1 MSAGTRNGVMIL
13 TPDSDDRAFISHP
26 FPKDMDVP
34 IVTQTEVRAALKSTV
49 GKTMSDGEI
58 DALAEY
64 VLSFFGYESEVIDNR
79 LDPDDR
85 DVFYMLEE
93 AGLLSTRQEEVFIK
107 KGKLWRIHYWILRTL
122 VIKELAANGKPKPV
136 EEAFV
141 YDEVPDEVWNRE
153 LVAK

>member
-1 MSAGTRNGVMIL
+1 
-13 TPDSDDRAFISHP
+13 
-26 FPKDMDVP
+26 VP
-34 IVTQTEVRAALKSTV
+34 IVTQSEVRAALKATV
-49 GKTMSDGEI
+49 GKTMSDEEI

-93 AGLLSTRQEEVFIK
+93 AGLLTTRQEEVFIK
-107 KGKLWRIHYWILRTL
+107 KGKLWRIHYWILRTMR
-122 VIKELAANGKPKPV
+122 VKELAANGRPA
-136 EEAFV
+136 EEDESFGF
-141 YDEVPDEVWNRE
+141 YDQIPDEVWDRQ

>member
-1 MSAGTRNGVMIL
+1 MPV
-13 TPDSDDRAFISHP
+13 
-26 FPKDMDVP
+26 
-34 IVTQTEVRAALKSTV
+34 VTQTEVRSALRATV
-49 GKTMSDGEI
+49 GKGMPDGEL

-107 KGKLWRIHYWILRTL
+107 KGKLWRIHYWILRTMR
-122 VIKELAANGKPKPV
+122 IKEIAHDGRPSAV
-136 EEAFV
+136 REAFV
-141 YDEVPDEVWNRE
+141 YDDVPEEAWNRE
-153 LVAK
+153 IPAK

>member
-1 MSAGTRNGVMIL
+1 M
-13 TPDSDDRAFISHP
+13 
-26 FPKDMDVP
+26 P
-34 IVTQTEVRAALKSTV
+34 IVTLAEVRSALKATV
-49 GKTMSDGEI
+49 GKGMPDGEL

-107 KGKLWRIHYWILRTL
+107 KGKLWRIHYWILRTIT
-122 VIKELAANGKPKPV
+122 IKALALNGRPKPV
-136 EEAFV
+136 EQGFGF
-141 YDEVPDEVWNRE
+141 YDDVPEEVWNRQ

>member
-1 MSAGTRNGVMIL
+1 M
-13 TPDSDDRAFISHP
+13 
-26 FPKDMDVP
+26 P
-34 IVTQTEVRAALKSTV
+34 IVTQTEVRTALKATV
-49 GKTMSDGEI
+49 GRTMSDEEL

-64 VLSFFGYESEVIDNR
+64 VLSFFGYESEVIDNK

-107 KGKLWRIHYWILRTL
+107 KGKLWRIHYWILRTIR
-122 VIKELAANGKPKPV
+122 IKGIAANGKPV
-136 EEAFV
+136 SAREAFV

>member
-1 MSAGTRNGVMIL
+1 MPV
-13 TPDSDDRAFISHP
+13 
-26 FPKDMDVP
+26 
-34 IVTQTEVRAALKSTV
+34 VTQAEIRAALKVTV
-49 GKTMSDGEI
+49 GAKMAEEEV

-93 AGLLSTRQEEVFIK
+93 AGLLATRQEEVFIK
-107 KGKLWRIHYWILRTL
+107 KGKLWRIHYWVLRTL
-122 VIKELAANGKPKPV
+122 RVKALARNGHPAAAD
-136 EEAFV
+136 ESFGF
-141 YDEVPDEVWNRE
+141 YDEVPEEVWNRQ

>member
-1 MSAGTRNGVMIL
+1 
-13 TPDSDDRAFISHP
+13 
-26 FPKDMDVP
+26 VP
-34 IVTQTEVRAALKSTV
+34 IVTQSEVRAALKSTV
-49 GKTMSDGEI
+49 GKTMSDEEI

-93 AGLLSTRQEEVFIK
+93 AGLLTTRQEEVFIK
-107 KGKLWRIHYWILRTL
+107 KGKLWRIHYWILRTMR
-122 VIKELAANGKPKPV
+122 VKELAANGRPAAPD
-136 EEAFV
+136 EAFGF
-141 YDEVPDEVWNRE
+141 YDEIPDEVWDRQ

>member
-1 MSAGTRNGVMIL
+1 M
-13 TPDSDDRAFISHP
+13 
-26 FPKDMDVP
+26 P
-34 IVTQTEVRAALKSTV
+34 IVTQSEVRAALRATV
-49 GKTMSDGEI
+49 GKTMSDEEI

-64 VLSFFGYESEVIDNR
+64 VLSFFGYESEVIDNK

-93 AGLLSTRQEEVFIK
+93 AGLLTTRQEEVFIK

-122 VIKELAANGKPKPV
+122 RIKELAANGQPAAPD
-136 EEAFV
+136 ESFGF
-141 YDEVPDEVWNRE
+141 YDEIPDEVWDRQ

>member
-1 MSAGTRNGVMIL
+1 M
-13 TPDSDDRAFISHP
+13 
-26 FPKDMDVP
+26 P
-34 IVTQTEVRAALKSTV
+34 IVTQSEVRAALKATV
-49 GKTMSDGEI
+49 GKTMSDEEI

-93 AGLLSTRQEEVFIK
+93 AGLLTTRQEEVFIK
-107 KGKLWRIHYWILRTL
+107 KGKLWRIHYWILRTMR
-122 VIKELAANGKPKPV
+122 VKELAANGRPA
-136 EEAFV
+136 EEDESFGF
-141 YDEVPDEVWNRE
+141 YDQIPDEVWDRQ